1 MPPVR
6 CPEHGVRQVRLSWAR
21 ARSGFT
27 LLFEA
32 LVMTPCKE
40 MPVRALAS
48 LIAEHDTRVWRV
60 VHHYV
65 EAARAAQELSGVRRV
80 GLDETSFRRG
90 QDCVSVFAYLDRP
103 RAIFATPGRDQS
115 VVERFAED
123 LEAHGGGAEQVTEIC
138 PDMSEAFLAGT
149 LKHLPEAEIT
159 FDRYHVKAHAQ

>member
-1 MPPVR
+1 
-6 CPEHGVRQVRLSWAR
+6 
-21 ARSGFT
+21 
-27 LLFEA
+27 
-32 LVMTPCKE
+32 MTPCNE

-138 PDMSEAFLAGT
+138 QDMSEAFLAGT

>member
-1 MPPVR
+1 
-6 CPEHGVRQVRLSWAR
+6 
-21 ARSGFT
+21 
-27 LLFEA
+27 
-32 LVMTPCKE
+32 
-40 MPVRALAS
+40 
-48 LIAEHDTRVWRV
+48 
-60 VHHYV
+60 
-65 EAARAAQELSGVRRV
+65 VRRV

-138 PDMSEAFLAGT
+138 QDMSEAFLAGT